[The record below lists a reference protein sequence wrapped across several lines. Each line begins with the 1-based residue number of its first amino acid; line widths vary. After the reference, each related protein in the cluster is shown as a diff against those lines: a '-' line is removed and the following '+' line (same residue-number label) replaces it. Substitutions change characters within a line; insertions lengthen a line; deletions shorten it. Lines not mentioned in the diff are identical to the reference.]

1 MYKMEG
7 VMKKIIIS
15 LIMFVV
21 LSSMVSAL
29 TLDDLEIPDKLDVK
43 EYLIE
48 NFEDITQIN
57 VEDLE
62 SEGYEIL
69 AVGDKWVMVEV
80 EGEIYIIFL

>member
-1 MYKMEG
+1 
-7 VMKKIIIS
+7 MKKIIIS
-15 LIMFVV
+15 LMMILM
-21 LSSMVSAL
+21 LSSLISAL
-29 TLDDLEIPDKLDVK
+29 TLDDLDIPDKLDVK

-57 VEDLE
+57 IEDLNGE
-62 SEGYEIL
+62 VYEIL

>member
-1 MYKMEG
+1 MMIL
-7 VMKKIIIS
+7 MLSS
-15 LIMFVV
+15 LI
-21 LSSMVSAL
+21 SAL
-29 TLDDLEIPDKLDVK
+29 TLDDLDIPDKLDVK

-57 VEDLE
+57 IEDLNGE
-62 SEGYEIL
+62 VYEIL